1 MIRQDG
7 PVVQT
12 AGLTKE
18 FKDFWHRPR
27 VVAVDRLD
35 LDIYR
40 NEVFG
45 LLGPNG
51 SGKTTTIKML
61 LGLLYPTRGRIHILG
76 KPPTDVSVKE
86 RIGYLPEESYLYRF
100 LNARETLDYY
110 GQLFHI
116 PRAERRRRVDQ
127 LLEMVGLTREAR
139 RRVGE
144 YSKGMAR
151 RIGLAQALIND
162 PELLIL
168 DEPTTGLDPIG
179 TREIKDLIKF
189 LNKEK
194 RKTILLCSH
203 LLADVEDVCSRVT
216 VLYGGRKQVMG
227 DIHELLSKKDFTQIV
242 TERLDEDTVNKIREL
257 VQSQDHKQLVSV
269 STPTDRLEDFFLKIV
284 QQAQKDRHTTSGVTS
299 GGQIADFLA
308 SAEPESEDVV
318 DSLVSAAETP
328 EVEEEQSG
336 QEAEVSREQEQAE
349 KVIESLVTGGPS
361 SSSEHSGQAE
371 EESTPERQAKTREAA
386 TEPGQPEGSTTSTP
400 PGREEED
407 VDRGVIDDLLGPG
420 GSRDQSDQGEKTDGR

>member
-1 MIRQDG
+1 MRQDG

-12 AGLTKE
+12 AGLTKI

-35 LDIYR
+35 MDIYR

-51 SGKTTTIKML
+51 SGKTTTIN
-61 LGLLYPTRGRIHILG
+61 PTRGRIQILNR
-76 KPPTDVSVKE
+76 PPTDVAVKE

-116 PRAERRRRVDQ
+116 PRSERRRRVEQ
-127 LLEMVGLTREAR
+127 LLEMVGLARESR

-162 PELLIL
+162 PDLLIL

-227 DIHELLSKKDFTQIV
+227 DIHELLSKKDFTQII
-242 TERLDEDTVNKIREL
+242 TERLSEETVDKIRQL
-257 VQSQDHKQLVSV
+257 VESEDQKELVSV
-269 STPTDRLEDFFLKIV
+269 STPTDRLEDFFLNIV
-284 QQAQKDRHTTSGVTS
+284 QQAQQDRHATSGVTS
-299 GGQIADFLA
+299 GGRIAEFLA
-308 SAEPESEDVV
+308 AAEPEGEAVV
-318 DSLVSAAETP
+318 ESLVSAAESLGD
-328 EVEEEQSG
+328 EEETTGGEQVE
-336 QEAEVSREQEQAE
+336 QVSREQEQAKE
-349 KVIESLVTGGPS
+349 LIGELLSSAS
-361 SSSEHSGQAE
+361 SSASKNSPEETQDSAAGRSGKE
-371 EESTPERQAKTREAA
+371 GGSS
-386 TEPGQPEGSTTSTP
+386 EPGQPTGGQGTP
-400 PGREEED
+400 VRED
-407 VDRGVIDDLLGPG
+407 DNIDRGVIDELLDSD
-420 GSRDQSDQGEKTDGR
+420 GSPEQSDQDQKPDGQ